1 MIAKITYGADV
12 AGCAKYDIDKTKD
25 ARVILANELP
35 LTTDIEQ
42 IQTLFNIQASLSSR
56 VEKPVMHIVLSFSP
70 DDASRLA
77 NSSQMEK
84 NIIEGYMHRMGL
96 DGTQYIATEHRNTEH
111 PHFHILANRVFPD
124 GHVYK
129 TGFERSR
136 SVKACR
142 ALTEIYGLT
151 MGQGRSNVNEASL
164 KEPDRSRQILYR
176 EISHALKYSYS
187 SREFWNM
194 LRTAGVD
201 THPKFKDGKVV
212 GYSFKKDDTCRMSG
226 GKISRDFTKGNL
238 KKALREKD
246 QSMGERPRL
255 TLVIPSYDEELKENE
270 ISMTS
275 HVDNDFGVNFDDF
288 GVNNTFPD
296 FGSPLDA
303 PSMEQD
309 NRKKEEEKKRRKRG
323 MRM

>member
-12 AGCAKYDIDKTKD
+12 AGCAEYDIDKAKD

-42 IQTLFNIQASLSSR
+42 IQTLYNIQASLSSR

-77 NSSQMEK
+77 NSPQMAK

-111 PHFHILANRVFPD
+111 PHFHILANCVFSD

-176 EISHALKYSYS
+176 EISHALKYSDS
-187 SREFWNM
+187 SRDFWNL
-194 LRTAGVD
+194 LRSAGVHA
-201 THPKFKDGKVV
+201 HPKFKDGKVV
-212 GYSFKKDDTCRMSG
+212 GYSFKMDGTCRMSG
-226 GKISRDFTKGNL
+226 GKISRDFTRGNL
-238 KKALREKD
+238 MKTLREKD

-270 ISMTS
+270 IGMTR

-288 GVNNTFPD
+288 GGNNTFPD
-296 FGSPLDA
+296 FGAPLDS

-309 NRKKEEEKKRRKRG
+309 IRKKEEEKKRKKRG
-323 MRM
+323 IRM